1 MLKVDLLAVLVVGA
15 LGAAIW
21 TLDHARGV
29 NALQAE
35 VITGLQ
41 AEAAR
46 TAAIIEQQAEALAR
60 QQETAKALGK
70 IGADMAQLSSLLDQ
84 QGDTL
89 AAGLEELKRNDPDAR
104 EYLRSPVPAAVGMR
118 HARPETTDIGA
129 YRASAGGVPRADA
142 VPAAGQSRPAN
153 Q

>member
-1 MLKVDLLAVLVVGA
+1 MLKVDWLAVLVVGA

-21 TLDHARGV
+21 ALDHARGV
-29 NALQAE
+29 NALQAQQIATLE
-35 VITGLQ
+35 
-41 AEAAR
+41 AEATR
-46 TAAIIEQQAEALAR
+46 TNAIVEQQAEALAR

-104 EYLRSPVPAAVGMR
+104 EYLRGAVPAAVGMR

-129 YRASAGGVPRADA
+129 YRASAGSVPRPDA

-153 Q
+153 E